1 MRKYLLII
9 LAVLSIFACNP
20 RHKKKKTKSGPIN
33 RFMTYHN
40 TLFNSKE
47 SLAAEME
54 SRDKAHVDNFY
65 DPYISVYT
73 TEDVTAEPTSFSS
86 GPGGSNADFDAPMS
100 PIRGMS
106 RSQSANSA
114 SLSGVDNGKLS
125 SIGGGSGA
133 SGNSGNA
140 NRKGATTLQITE
152 AKATKAITKY
162 SVLVNGVEKNK
173 KIFDA
178 YILLAKARMY
188 QGKYLESLD
197 ALNYLF
203 NTMSK
208 DKRLPLASVYKAAN
222 YTKLK
227 EYYRADEVFK
237 DLEENP
243 KIKLK
248 KEHLKVLKVYQA
260 DNFLKWGKKEL
271 AAEVLEDAF
280 TYNKERK
287 TKSRIAFLRGQI
299 LSNLN
304 RKDEARESF
313 AAAYKYANS
322 YEFEVKSQ
330 IEIAKTFDGKA
341 DSYEEAMA
349 YLAKI
354 AKKGTYASR
363 KNELYYASGL
373 VATSAAKDSI
383 ADSFFRKALKEKQS
397 DPQIRGLTYSE
408 IAKKYFSKDD
418 YLTAGVYY
426 DSALAVMTYL
436 PEKERLTSLTANI
449 KKLSKNYYVIKKN
462 DSILSLAKMSPEA
475 QREYFTKYIDKIKAK
490 EAAAELEQ
498 RRADRSKGFDNA
510 DYNANSI
517 FANNSSD
524 ANSFQNFGITGGS
537 TFYFANANNIP
548 RGESSFKQ
556 TWGNRTL
563 SDNWRYSAKTT
574 TIEEL
579 KNEALGLANAPDPRR
594 LEPEFYMEKIPTS
607 LEELGRLKKDRD
619 TASLGM
625 GRMYESFFG
634 NTKLATKTLFDLVEN
649 KPDEETDL
657 QALYNIFVFNYE
669 KNPAEAEKAK
679 QLILEKYPYTSYA
692 EYVKN
697 PKNKDFNKSTAD
709 VEKLYADAY
718 KLYETEKFTESSAII
733 DKAIADNPKDAL
745 VPKFYLLNAYNAGK
759 NAGKEIMILQLEQI
773 VLNYAKTPEG
783 IKAKELLKY
792 LKSDAKLELTD
803 DSGNVVSQKP
813 QPQPTTK
820 DEATVLKRELNQNE
834 GRNTE
839 LPMPSGPGIPGQADS
854 QVLQQVPSETIE
866 TMKRKK

>member
-9 LAVLSIFACNP
+9 LAVLGILACNP
-20 RHKKKKTKSGPIN
+20 RNKKKKTRSGPIN

-47 SLAAEME
+47 ALAAEME
-54 SRDKAHVDNFY
+54 SRDKGHVDNFY

-73 TEDVTAEPTSFSS
+73 TEDVAAEPSGFSGTSDSNNDS
-86 GPGGSNADFDAPMS
+86 GAPMGMGGMRGGS
-100 PIRGMS
+100 R
-106 RSQSANSA
+106 SANSA
-114 SLSGVDNGKLS
+114 TFNNTDNEK
-125 SIGGGSGA
+125 IAMGGGAGNNGNKKGA
-133 SGNSGNA
+133 SI
-140 NRKGATTLQITE
+140 LQITE

-197 ALNYLF
+197 ALSYLF
-203 NTMSK
+203 NTMDK
-208 DKRLPLASVYKAAN
+208 DKRIPLAHIYKAAN

-237 DLEENP
+237 ELEDNP

-248 KEHLKVLKVYQA
+248 KEHLRILKVYQA

-280 TYNKERK
+280 SVNKDRK

-299 LSNLN
+299 LSGLN
-304 RKDEARESF
+304 RKEEARESF

-408 IAKKYFSKDD
+408 IAKKYFAKDD
-418 YLTAGVYY
+418 YLTAGIYY
-426 DSALAVMTYL
+426 DSALAVMSYQ
-436 PEKERLTSLTANI
+436 PEKERLTDLTANI

-462 DSILSLAKMSPEA
+462 DSILNLSKMSLDQ
-475 QREYFTKYIDKIKAK
+475 QREYFAKHIEKIKAK
-490 EAAAELEQ
+490 EQAAEIEK
-498 RRADRSKGFDNA
+498 RKADRSKGFDNE

-537 TFYFANANNIP
+537 TFYFANSNNIP

-556 TWGNRTL
+556 TWGNRSL

-594 LEPEFYMEKIPTS
+594 LEPEFYIEKIPTS
-607 LEELGRLKKDRD
+607 AEELGRLKKDRD

-634 NTKLATKTLFDLVEN
+634 NTKLATKTLFDLVEA

-669 KNPAEAEKAK
+669 KNPGEAEKAK
-679 QLILEKYPYTSYA
+679 QQILEKYPYTSYA
-692 EYVKN
+692 EFVKN
-697 PKNKDFNKSTAD
+697 PKSKDFNKSTED

-718 KLYETEKFTESSAII
+718 KLYETEKFKESSEMI
-733 DKAIADNPKDAL
+733 DKAIADHPKDAL

-792 LKSDAKLELTD
+792 LKSDVKLELTD
-803 DSGNVVSQKP
+803 DTGNVVSQKP
-813 QPQPTTK
+813 QQ
-820 DEATVLKRELNQNE
+820 QNPNIDAE
-834 GRNTE
+834 KEKQLRQQDLDKNESGSIAA
-839 LPMPSGPGIPGQADS
+839 PVSSGPGIPGNDTMSGQKNE
-854 QVLQQVPSETIE
+854 LQNKPEQ
-866 TMKRKK
+866 KK

>member
-9 LAVLSIFACNP
+9 LAVISVLACNP
-20 RHKKKKTKSGPIN
+20 RKKKKKTKSGPVN

-40 TLFNSKE
+40 TLFNANE
-47 SLAAEME
+47 AMIAEME
-54 SRDKAHVDNFY
+54 NRDKSHVDNFY

-73 TEDVTAEPTSFSS
+73 TEDDLTTAQQGSTVNPDDEAGAPT
-86 GPGGSNADFDAPMS
+86 GP
-100 PIRGMS
+100 RGRM
-106 RSQSANSA
+106 
-114 SLSGVDNGKLS
+114 
-125 SIGGGSGA
+125 GGSGISQMNA
-133 SGNSGNA
+133 SGNQ
-140 NRKGATTLQITE
+140 KGATILQITE
-152 AKATKAITKY
+152 AKAIKTITKY

-197 ALNYLF
+197 ALSYLF
-203 NTMSK
+203 NTMDK
-208 DKRLPLASVYKAAN
+208 DKRLPLAYIYRAAN
-222 YTKLK
+222 YTKLR
-227 EYYRADEVFK
+227 EYHRADEIFK
-237 DLEENP
+237 DLEEDP
-243 KIKLK
+243 KIKLT
-248 KEHLKVLKVYQA
+248 KEHLRILKVYQA

-271 AAEVLEDAF
+271 ASEVLEEAF
-280 TYNKERK
+280 TYNKNRK
-287 TKSRIAFLRGQI
+287 TKSRIAYLRGQI
-299 LSNLN
+299 LAGLN
-304 RKDEARESF
+304 KKEDARESF

-330 IEIAKTFDGKA
+330 IEIAKTFDGKT
-341 DSYEEAMA
+341 DSYEKAMD
-349 YLAKI
+349 YLSNI

-363 KNELYYASGL
+363 KNELLYASGL

-408 IAKKYFSKDD
+408 IAKKYFAKDD

-426 DSALAVMTYL
+426 DSALAVMTYK

-462 DSILSLAKMSPEA
+462 DSILSLAKMSEPE
-475 QREYFTKYIDKIKAK
+475 QRDYFTKYIDKIKAK
-490 EAAAELEQ
+490 EAAEELAKRKAE
-498 RRADRSKGFDNA
+498 RGKGFDNA

-548 RGESSFKQ
+548 RGENAFRQ

-563 SDNWRYSAKTT
+563 MDNWRYSARTT
-574 TIEEL
+574 TVEEM
-579 KNEALGLANAPDPRR
+579 KNEALGLATAPDPRR
-594 LEPEFYMEKIPTS
+594 LEPEFYMEQIPTS
-607 LEELGRLKKDRD
+607 KSELAKLKKDRD

-625 GRMYESFFG
+625 GRMYESFFS
-634 NTKLATKTLFDLVEN
+634 NTKLATKTLFDLVDN
-649 KPDEETDL
+649 KPEEETDL
-657 QALYNIFVFNYE
+657 MALYNIFVFNYE

-679 QLILEKYPYTSYA
+679 NLILEKYPYTSYA

-697 PKNKDFNKSTAD
+697 PKSKDFNKSTAD

-718 KLYETEKFTESSAII
+718 KLYETEKFSESSALI
-733 DKAIADNPKDAL
+733 DKAITDHPKDAL
-745 VPKFYLLNAYNAGK
+745 IPKFYLLNAYNAGK

-792 LKSDAKLELTD
+792 LKSDVKMELTD
-803 DSGNVVSQKP
+803 ESGNSISNNSQP
-813 QPQPTTK
+813 NNT
-820 DEATVLKRELNQNE
+820 NNE
-834 GRNTE
+834 EESKMKSEISNA
-839 LPMPSGPGIPGQADS
+839 LSAPVNSGPGAPGSSMDAQPAP
-854 QVLQQVPSETIE
+854 QQTQEQ
-866 TMKRKK
+866 KRSRRK

>member
-9 LAVLSIFACNP
+9 LAVLGILACNP
-20 RHKKKKTKSGPIN
+20 RNKKKKTKSGPIN

-47 SLAAEME
+47 AFAAEME
-54 SRDKAHVDNFY
+54 SRDKGHVDNFY

-73 TEDVTAEPTSFSS
+73 TEDIANQQNGIS
-86 GPGGSNADFDAPMS
+86 GGLEGSNDSGAPMG
-100 PIRGMS
+100 IRGNS
-106 RSQSANSA
+106 RNSQSVSNFNS
-114 SLSGVDNGKLS
+114 SDDRSSNGN
-125 SIGGGSGA
+125 GT
-133 SGNSGNA
+133 
-140 NRKGATTLQITE
+140 RKGASILEITE

-197 ALNYLF
+197 ALGYLF
-203 NTMSK
+203 NTMGK
-208 DKRLPLASVYKAAN
+208 DKRIALAYIYKAAN

-227 EYYRADEVFK
+227 EYYRADEVFRNMEE
-237 DLEENP
+237 DL
-243 KIKLK
+243 KIKPK
-248 KEHLKVLKVYQA
+248 KEHLRILKVYQA
-260 DNFLKWGKKEL
+260 DNFLKWGKKEI
-271 AAEVLEDAF
+271 AAEVLEEAF
-280 TYNKERK
+280 TFNKNRK

-299 LSNLN
+299 LSSLN
-304 RKDEARESF
+304 KKDEARESF

-383 ADSFFRKALKEKQS
+383 ADSFFRRALKEKQS

-408 IAKKYFSKDD
+408 IAKKFFAKDD

-426 DSALAVMTYL
+426 DSALAVMTYQ
-436 PEKERLTSLTANI
+436 PEKERLTSLTSNI

-462 DSILSLAKMSPEA
+462 DSILNLTKMSPEQ
-475 QREYFTKYIDKIKAK
+475 QRDYFTKYIDKIKAK
-490 EAAAELEQ
+490 EEAADLAKRQAE
-498 RRADRSKGFDNA
+498 RSKGFDNS

-517 FANNSSD
+517 FAGNSTDS
-524 ANSFQNFGITGGS
+524 NSFQNFGLSSGS
-537 TFYFANANNIP
+537 TFYFANSNNIP
-548 RGESSFKQ
+548 RGENSFKQ

-563 SDNWRYSAKTT
+563 SDNWRYSAKST

-594 LEPEFYMEKIPTS
+594 LEPEFYIEKIPTS
-607 LEELGRLKKDRD
+607 AEELGRLKKDRD

-634 NTKLATKTLFDLVEN
+634 NTKLATKTLFDLVEA

-679 QLILEKYPYTSYA
+679 QQILAKYPYTSYA

-718 KLYETEKFTESSAII
+718 KLYETEKYAESSAII
-733 DKAIADNPKDAL
+733 DKAITDNPKDAL

-792 LKSDAKLELTD
+792 LKSDVKLELTD
-803 DSGNVVSQKP
+803 ETGNAISQKP
-813 QPQPTTK
+813 QEQKPTTNP
-820 DEATVLKRELNQNE
+820 DEEKTQQLRRELDQNE
-834 GRNTE
+834 AGNISA
-839 LPMPSGPGIPGQADS
+839 PVNSGPGKPGRDDAPAQVQAV
-854 QVLQQVPSETIE
+854 QPSSAEL
-866 TMKRKK
+866 K

>member
-9 LAVLSIFACNP
+9 LAVTSILACNP

-47 SLAAEME
+47 ALAAEMQN
-54 SRDKAHVDNFY
+54 RDKAHVDNFY

-73 TEDVTAEPTSFSS
+73 TEDVVAETKTFSS
-86 GPGGSNADFDAPMS
+86 GASSSSEDSGAPAGV
-100 PIRGMS
+100 RGNS
-106 RSQSANSA
+106 RSAGNEANFNAGDDPRVSA
-114 SLSGVDNGKLS
+114 SNTNASTGK
-125 SIGGGSGA
+125 
-133 SGNSGNA
+133 
-140 NRKGATTLQITE
+140 KGATILQITE
-152 AKATKAITKY
+152 AKAIKAITKY

-197 ALNYLF
+197 ALTYLF
-203 NTMSK
+203 NTMDK
-208 DKRLPLASVYKAAN
+208 DKRLPLAYIYKAAN

-227 EYYRADEVFK
+227 EYYRADEIFR
-237 DLEENP
+237 DLEDNP
-243 KIKLK
+243 KIKLS
-248 KEHLKVLKVYQA
+248 KEHKRILKVYQA
-260 DNFLKWGKKEL
+260 ENFLKWGKKEM

-280 TYNKERK
+280 TYNKDRK

-299 LSNLN
+299 LASLN
-304 RKDEARESF
+304 RKEEARESF
-313 AAAYKYANS
+313 AAAYKYASS

-330 IEIAKTFDGKA
+330 IEIAKTFDGKS
-341 DSYEEAMA
+341 DSYEEAVA

-373 VATSAAKDSI
+373 IATSASKEED
-383 ADSFFRKALKEKQS
+383 ADLYFRKALKEKQS

-408 IAKKYFSKDD
+408 IAKKYFAKDD

-426 DSALAVMTYL
+426 DSALVVMTYQ

-462 DSILSLAKMSPEA
+462 DSILNLAKMSPDQ
-475 QREYFTKYIDKIKAK
+475 QRDYFTQYIEKIKAK
-490 EAAAELEQ
+490 EEAEALEK
-498 RRADRSKGFDNA
+498 RKAERSKGFDNL

-517 FANNSSD
+517 FTGNSTD

-537 TFYFANANNIP
+537 TFYFANSNNIP
-548 RGESSFKQ
+548 RGENAFRQ

-563 SDNWRYSAKTT
+563 MDNWRYSAKTT

-579 KNEALGLANAPDPRR
+579 KNDALGLANAPDPRR

-607 LEELGRLKKDRD
+607 AEELGLLKKARD

-634 NTKLATKTLFDLVEN
+634 NTKLATKTLFDLVDN

-679 QLILEKYPYTSYA
+679 QLILQKYPYTSYA

-709 VEKLYADAY
+709 VEQLYADAY
-718 KLYETEKFTESSAII
+718 KLYETEKFEASAALIE
-733 DKAIADNPKDAL
+733 KAIAEHPKDAL
-745 VPKFYLLNAYNAGK
+745 IPKFYLLNAYNAGK

-773 VLNYAKTPEG
+773 VLNYANTPEG

-803 DSGNVVSQKP
+803 ETGNSISQKP
-813 QPQPTTK
+813 TDNTAQSGEKNEPDPSEGQK
-820 DEATVLKRELNQNE
+820 TVAPVN
-834 GRNTE
+834 
-839 LPMPSGPGIPGQADS
+839 SGPGIPGGNVKTGNSTVQHGIIESA
-854 QVLQQVPSETIE
+854 VQQ
-866 TMKRKK
+866 KK

>member
-9 LAVLSIFACNP
+9 LAVVSVIACNP
-20 RHKKKKTKSGPIN
+20 RHKKKKTKSGPVN
-33 RFMTYHN
+33 RFMTFHN
-40 TLFNSKE
+40 TLFNSRE
-47 SLAAEME
+47 SFLAEME

-73 TEDVTAEPTSFSS
+73 TEDNLNDVQNIPATDNSDS
-86 GPGGSNADFDAPMS
+86 GPMPLRGGSRVSSSEGNERM
-100 PIRGMS
+100 GG
-106 RSQSANSA
+106 ANS
-114 SLSGVDNGKLS
+114 NK
-125 SIGGGSGA
+125 
-133 SGNSGNA
+133 
-140 NRKGATTLQITE
+140 KGATTLQITE
-152 AKATKAITKY
+152 AKALKTITKY
-162 SVLVNGVEKNK
+162 SVLVNSVEKNK

-197 ALNYLF
+197 ALGYIF

-208 DKRLPLASVYKAAN
+208 DKRLPLARIYQGVN
-222 YTKLK
+222 YSKLK
-227 EYYRADEVFK
+227 EYYRADEVFR
-237 DLEENP
+237 DLEEDP
-243 KIKLK
+243 KIKLT
-248 KEHLKVLKVYQA
+248 KEHKRILKVYQA

-271 AAEVLEDAF
+271 AAEVLEEAF
-280 TYNKERK
+280 TYNKNRK
-287 TKSRIAFLRGQI
+287 IKSRIAYLRGQI

-408 IAKKYFSKDD
+408 LAKKYFAKDD

-426 DSALAVMTYL
+426 DSALAVMTYK
-436 PEKERLTSLTANI
+436 PEKDRLTDLTANI
-449 KKLSKNYYVIKKN
+449 KKLSKNYYVVKKN
-462 DSILSLAKMSPEA
+462 DSILNLSKMSLDQ
-475 QREYFTKYIDKIKAK
+475 QREYFAKYIEKIKQK
-490 EAAAELEQ
+490 EAAEELEKK
-498 RRADRSKGFDNA
+498 RAERSKGFDNS

-517 FANNSSD
+517 FANNSTD
-524 ANSFQNFGITGGS
+524 AGSFQNFGIAGGS
-537 TFYFANANNIP
+537 TFYFANSNNIP
-548 RGESSFKQ
+548 RGETSFKQ

-563 SDNWRYSAKTT
+563 MDNWRYSAKTT
-574 TIEEL
+574 SIEEM
-579 KNEALGLANAPDPRR
+579 KNEALGIANAPDPRR
-594 LEPEFYMEKIPTS
+594 LEPEFYIEKIPTS
-607 LEELGRLKKDRD
+607 PEELGRLKKDRD

-625 GRMYESFFG
+625 GRMYETFFG
-634 NTKLATKTLFDLVEN
+634 NTKLATKTLYDLVDN

-657 QALYNIFVFNYE
+657 LALYNIFIFNYE
-669 KNPAEAEKAK
+669 KNPADAEKAK

-692 EYVKN
+692 EFVKN
-697 PKNKDFNKSTAD
+697 PKNKDFNKSSED
-709 VEKLYADAY
+709 VEKLYAEAY
-718 KLYETEKFTESSAII
+718 TFYLTEKYAESNTII

-745 VPKFYLLNAYNAGK
+745 VPKFYLLQAYNAGK
-759 NAGKEIMILQLEQI
+759 TAGKEIMILQLEQI

-783 IKAKELLKY
+783 KKAKDLLKY
-792 LKSDAKLELTD
+792 LKSDVKLELTD
-803 DSGNVVSQKP
+803 ESGNAISQ
-813 QPQPTTK
+813 QPQSVNTASE
-820 DEATVLKRELNQNE
+820 EAKQKLKEELDDNE
-834 GRNTE
+834 GGKASA
-839 LPMPSGPGIPGQADS
+839 PVGGPGIPGGNTEMQTS
-854 QVLQQVPSETIE
+854 QPQTSTPQQQ
-866 TMKRKK
+866 MRKRK

>member
-9 LAVLSIFACNP
+9 LAVVSVIACNP

-33 RFMTYHN
+33 RFMTFHN
-40 TLFNSKE
+40 TLFNSRE
-47 SLAAEME
+47 SFLAEME

-73 TEDVTAEPTSFSS
+73 TEDNLTDVQNGTVATDNSDS
-86 GPGGSNADFDAPMS
+86 GPMPLRGATRNTSPDGNERMGG
-100 PIRGMS
+100 
-106 RSQSANSA
+106 ANP
-114 SLSGVDNGKLS
+114 NK
-125 SIGGGSGA
+125 
-133 SGNSGNA
+133 
-140 NRKGATTLQITE
+140 KGATTLQITE
-152 AKATKAITKY
+152 AKALKTITKY
-162 SVLVNGVEKNK
+162 SVLVNSVEKNK

-197 ALNYLF
+197 ALGYIF

-208 DKRLPLASVYKAAN
+208 DKRLPLARIYQAVN
-222 YTKLK
+222 YSKLK
-227 EYYRADEVFK
+227 EYYRADEVFR
-237 DLEENP
+237 DLEEDP
-243 KIKLK
+243 KIKLT
-248 KEHLKVLKVYQA
+248 KEHKRILKVYQA

-271 AAEVLEDAF
+271 AAEVLEEAF
-280 TYNKERK
+280 TYNKNRK
-287 TKSRIAFLRGQI
+287 IKSRIAYLRGQI

-341 DSYEEAMA
+341 DSYDEAMA

-373 VATSAAKDSI
+373 IATSATKDSI

-408 IAKKYFSKDD
+408 LAKKYFAKDD

-426 DSALAVMTYL
+426 DSALAVMTYK
-436 PEKERLTSLTANI
+436 PEKDRLTDLTANI
-449 KKLSKNYYVIKKN
+449 KKLSKNYYVVKKN
-462 DSILSLAKMSPEA
+462 DSILNLSKMSLDEK
-475 QREYFTKYIDKIKAK
+475 REYFTKYIEKIKQK
-490 EAAAELEQ
+490 EAVEELEKK
-498 RRADRSKGFDNA
+498 RAERSKGFDNS

-517 FANNSSD
+517 FANNSTD
-524 ANSFQNFGITGGS
+524 AGSFQNFGINTGGS

-548 RGESSFKQ
+548 RGETSFKQ

-563 SDNWRYSAKTT
+563 MDNWRYSAKTT
-574 TIEEL
+574 TIEEM
-579 KNEALGLANAPDPRR
+579 KNEALGIANAPDPRR
-594 LEPEFYMEKIPTS
+594 LEPEFYIEKIPTS
-607 LEELGRLKKDRD
+607 PEELGRLKKDRD

-634 NTKLATKTLFDLVEN
+634 NTKLATKTLYDLVDN

-657 QALYNIFVFNYE
+657 MALYNIFIFNYE
-669 KNPAEAEKAK
+669 KNPADAEKAK

-692 EYVKN
+692 EFVKN
-697 PKNKDFNKSTAD
+697 PKNKDFNKSSED

-718 KLYETEKFTESSAII
+718 TLYLTEKYAESNTMI

-745 VPKFYLLNAYNAGK
+745 VPKFYLLQAYNAGK
-759 NAGKEIMILQLEQI
+759 TAGKEIMILQLEQI
-773 VLNYAKTPEG
+773 VLNYGKTPEG
-783 IKAKELLKY
+783 KKAKDLLKY
-792 LKSDAKLELTD
+792 LKSDVKLELTD
-803 DSGNVVSQKP
+803 ESGNAISQKP
-813 QPQPTTK
+813 QPTNTASEEAKQRLKQQLDASEGSVASPATPSISRPGTPGGNETNTQPQQVEFKTTK
-820 DEATVLKRELNQNE
+820 AE
-834 GRNTE
+834 
-839 LPMPSGPGIPGQADS
+839 
-854 QVLQQVPSETIE
+854 QV
-866 TMKRKK
+866 KKNK

>member
-9 LAVLSIFACNP
+9 LAVVSVIACNP
-20 RHKKKKTKSGPIN
+20 RQKKKKTKSGPVN
-33 RFMTYHN
+33 RFMTFHN
-40 TLFNSKE
+40 TLFNSRE
-47 SLAAEME
+47 SFLAEME

-73 TEDVTAEPTSFSS
+73 TEDNLNDVQNTITAE
-86 GPGGSNADFDAPMS
+86 NDADAAPMS
-100 PIRGMS
+100 LRGGARGSSVDGTDRMGA
-106 RSQSANSA
+106 ANP
-114 SLSGVDNGKLS
+114 
-125 SIGGGSGA
+125 
-133 SGNSGNA
+133 
-140 NRKGATTLQITE
+140 NRKGVSALQVTE
-152 AKATKAITKY
+152 AKALKTISKY

-178 YILLAKARMY
+178 YMLLAKARMY

-197 ALNYLF
+197 ALGYIF

-208 DKRLPLASVYKAAN
+208 DKRLPLARIYQAVN
-222 YTKLK
+222 YSKLK

-237 DLEENP
+237 ALEEDP
-243 KIKLK
+243 KIKLT
-248 KEHLKVLKVYQA
+248 KEHKRILKVYQA

-271 AAEVLEDAF
+271 SAEVLEEAF
-280 TYNKERK
+280 TYNKNRK

-299 LSNLN
+299 LSNLK

-313 AAAYKYANS
+313 AAAYKYANN

-349 YLAKI
+349 YLEKI

-373 VATSAAKDSI
+373 IATSATKDSI

-408 IAKKYFSKDD
+408 LAKKYFAKDD

-426 DSALAVMTYL
+426 DSALAVMTYK
-436 PEKERLTSLTANI
+436 PEKDRLTELTANI
-449 KKLSKNYYVIKKN
+449 KKLSKNYYVVKKN
-462 DSILSLAKMSPEA
+462 DSILNLSKMTLEEK
-475 QREYFTKYIDKIKAK
+475 REYFAKYIEKIKQK
-490 EAAAELEQ
+490 EAVEELEKK
-498 RRADRSKGFDNA
+498 RAERTKGFDNA

-517 FANNSSD
+517 FANNSTDSG
-524 ANSFQNFGITGGS
+524 SFQNFGIANGGS
-537 TFYFANANNIP
+537 TFYFANSNNIP
-548 RGESSFKQ
+548 RGENSFRQ

-563 SDNWRYSAKTT
+563 MDNWRYSAKST

-594 LEPEFYMEKIPTS
+594 LEPEFYIEKIPTS
-607 LEELGRLKKDRD
+607 AEELGRLKKDRD

-634 NTKLATKTLFDLVEN
+634 NTKLATKTLYDLVEN

-657 QALYNIFVFNYE
+657 MALYNIFIFNYE
-669 KNPAEAEKAK
+669 KNPADAEKAK
-679 QLILEKYPYTSYA
+679 QMILQKYPYTSYA
-692 EYVKN
+692 EFVKN
-697 PKNKDFNKSTAD
+697 PKNKDFNKSSET

-718 KLYETEKFTESSAII
+718 KLYLTEKYPESNALIE
-733 DKAIADNPKDAL
+733 KAIAENPKDAL
-745 VPKFYLLNAYNAGK
+745 IPKFYLLQAYNAGK
-759 NAGKEIMILQLEQI
+759 TAGKEIMILQLEQI
-773 VLNYAKTPEG
+773 VLNYAKTAEG
-783 IKAKELLKY
+783 KKAKELLKY

-803 DSGNVVSQKP
+803 ENGNAISQ
-813 QPQPTTK
+813 QPQSLSKEPVQQNFRSNLDTSTQA
-820 DEATVLKRELNQNE
+820 EAAPV
-834 GRNTE
+834 RN
-839 LPMPSGPGIPGQADS
+839 SGPGAPGQDDDIRQEVNTDQKA
-854 QVLQQVPSETIE
+854 VLQNLPEQ
-866 TMKRKK
+866 K